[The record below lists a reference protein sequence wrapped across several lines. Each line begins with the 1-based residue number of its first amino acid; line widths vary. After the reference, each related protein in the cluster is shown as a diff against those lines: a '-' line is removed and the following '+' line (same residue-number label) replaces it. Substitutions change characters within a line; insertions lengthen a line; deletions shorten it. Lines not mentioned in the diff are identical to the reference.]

1 MLDIESTDFCWL
13 LAMSLINLNI
23 FLTFYSRDE
32 LENID
37 YTLTGILERSFANFH
52 AE

>member
-1 MLDIESTDFCWL
+1 MNKKPRKNGL
-13 LAMSLINLNI
+13 LAKHARKIPKAI
-23 FLTFYSRDE
+23 GKGFQQW

-37 YTLTGILERSFANFH
+37 YTLTGILERSFANFR